1 MSSAESF
8 LENII
13 GIINGSSFGFN
24 TFMAVVNLRFVELL
38 AEKGFLQVLWVS
50 SGKSLPPKNKISQLF
65 LPLFNQLTAQLSLF
79 CKQS

>member
-24 TFMAVVNLRFVELL
+24 TFMAVVNLRFVKLL

-65 LPLFNQLTAQLSLF
+65 LPLLNQLTAQLSLF